1 MVLSH
6 LLTVQICHYVSLWQ
20 APDRYS
26 ISVQHTIRDEHKI
39 WKAMTHYCHVPLL
52 LFRYQLLPTTL
63 ELFANCKWCVKVVIA
78 SKLFALT
85 GHLIKRKKINCFVTQ
100 IAN

>member
-20 APDRYS
+20 APDRYG
-26 ISVQHTIRDEHKI
+26 ISAQHTIRDEHKI
-39 WKAMTHYCHVPLL
+39 RNAMTHHCHVPLI

-63 ELFANCKWCVKVVIA
+63 ELFANRKRCEGCDSVKII
-78 SKLFALT
+78 
-85 GHLIKRKKINCFVTQ
+85 GHLIKHKKINCFVTQ